1 MRTGRWL
8 RLSDREMP
16 ARDKTKSA
24 AAIASQT
31 IPFFCFFLFFF
42 LLLCLV
48 SLFDAP
54 AVRPSLSS
62 MCSSICLS
70 MKQAI
75 SWSSN
80 VKQQQRA
87 AAAASASSFA
97 SLQMSRHVCV

>member
-31 IPFFCFFLFFF
+31 IPFFCFLLFF

-48 SLFDAP
+48 SLFVAP
-54 AVRPSLSS
+54 ADP
-62 MCSSICLS
+62 
-70 MKQAI
+70 AI
-75 SWSSN
+75 SF
-80 VKQQQRA
+80 V
-87 AAAASASSFA
+87 
-97 SLQMSRHVCV
+97 HVLVNLSEPETGDQLVQ